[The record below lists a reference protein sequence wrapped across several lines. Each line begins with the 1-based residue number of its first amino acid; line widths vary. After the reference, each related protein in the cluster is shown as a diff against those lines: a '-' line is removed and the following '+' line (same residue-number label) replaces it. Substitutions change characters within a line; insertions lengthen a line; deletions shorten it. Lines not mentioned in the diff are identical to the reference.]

1 MTITVTPKGRET
13 EFMYHSLEAYHY
25 AVAQG
30 YFGTEWTADIAGQTI
45 EEG

>member
-1 MTITVTPKGRET
+1 MELAVLGADVSGQVER
-13 EFMYHSLEAYHY
+13 SEAYHY